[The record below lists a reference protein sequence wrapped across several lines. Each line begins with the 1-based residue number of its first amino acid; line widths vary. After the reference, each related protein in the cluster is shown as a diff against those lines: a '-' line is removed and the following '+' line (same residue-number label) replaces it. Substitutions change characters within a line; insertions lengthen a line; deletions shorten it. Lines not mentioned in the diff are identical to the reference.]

1 MKSRCRIEVHF
12 PDRESLDAAAAALSH
27 EADVGGRSTTKMIG
41 KDKTLALEIEAQ
53 DVVALRAAAN
63 ACLRA
68 LQVFENVD
76 KVSQNFDRRGKS
88 DLPRNDKEV
97 QEDEEGK

>member
-12 PDRESLDAAAAALSH
+12 PDRKSLGAAAAALSH
-27 EADVGGRSTTKMIG
+27 EADVGGRSSTKISG
-41 KDKTLALEIEAQ
+41 GGSTLALDIEAQ

-68 LQVFENVD
+68 LQVFESVD
-76 KVSQNFDRRGKS
+76 KVSH
-88 DLPRNDKEV
+88 DKEV
-97 QEDEEGK
+97 QKDEEGS